1 MRAVVDN
8 LQEELSG
15 FFVCLHL
22 DVSGNAVR
30 ALAACVN
37 RILKRV
43 GEQHAQVA
51 LGKRQ
56 LIGQHGMH
64 RKRDALRLARSA
76 NDERIRFA
84 ASFRSKRSRGWLRFP
99 R

>member
-1 MRAVVDN
+1 MHADAVSGAVGDRHAVAELHRLRAVVDN

-15 FFVCLHL
+15 FFVGLHL
-22 DVSGNAVR
+22 NMSGNAVR

-64 RKRDALRLARSA
+64 RKRDALRLGAVG
-76 NDERIRFA
+76 
-84 ASFRSKRSRGWLRFP
+84 KR
-99 R
+99 

>member
-1 MRAVVDN
+1 MHADAVSGAVRDRHAVAELHRLRAVVDN

-22 DVSGNAVR
+22 DVSGNTVR

-64 RKRDALRLARSA
+64 RKRDALRLGAVG
-76 NDERIRFA
+76 
-84 ASFRSKRSRGWLRFP
+84 KR
-99 R
+99 

>member
-1 MRAVVDN
+1 MHADAVSGAVRDRHAVAELHRLRAVVDN
-8 LQEELSG
+8 LQEELPG

-56 LIGQHGMH
+56 LIGQNGMH
-64 RKRDALRLARSA
+64 RKRDALRLGAVG
-76 NDERIRFA
+76 
-84 ASFRSKRSRGWLRFP
+84 KR
-99 R
+99 